1 MNSNRTNDY
10 GKMRRDGETFNR
22 KQFAITLQKYLRKER
37 LEKEHKRSNR
47 WRTPEMD
54 YKWLWTKRLDSN
66 TKKAQPKGIND
77 DQSPVTAKYKR
88 AIRKLALRIIND

>member
-1 MNSNRTNDY
+1 
-10 GKMRRDGETFNR
+10 
-22 KQFAITLQKYLRKER
+22 
-37 LEKEHKRSNR
+37 
-47 WRTPEMD
+47 MD

-88 AIRKLALRIIND
+88 AIRKLALRIRND